1 MSFNNIIGE
10 EVPKK
15 ILQNSLQ
22 TGRISSAYLFKGEE
36 GVGKSS
42 VALIFA
48 KALNC
53 TLGVYDSCDTC
64 EVCTR
69 IDKGSE
75 PDLIKI
81 LPEGNILIDEIRFLK
96 KWTSLKPYRKF
107 KVAIIKDADRMT
119 EEASNAF
126 LKILEEPP
134 TRVVFILTTTRPHAL
149 PLTIRSRCQHV
160 PFRKL
165 TKEEI
170 ELFLKK
176 EKRLESEKL
185 KLIAALAA
193 GSIGRALR
201 LLDEEELRKLSF
213 EFFKAL
219 PERRLNYIERLKAED
234 ANKFLYYF
242 VSFYRDLM
250 FMTLD
255 YKDRIRNYDLIPELD
270 GSKISMDMISKGIE
284 ICEQVSE
291 SIKRNIDKQLLLYY
305 LTKNLP

>member
-22 TGRISSAYLFKGEE
+22 TGRISSAYLFEGEE
-36 GVGKSS
+36 GIGKSS
-42 VALIFA
+42 VALTFA

-53 TLGVYDSCDTC
+53 TVGIHDSCDTC

-69 IDKGSE
+69 MDKGSE
-75 PDLIKI
+75 PDLIRI
-81 LPEGNILIDEIRFLK
+81 LPEENILIDDIRFLK
-96 KWTSLKPYRKF
+96 KWVSLKPFRKF
-107 KVAIIKDADRMT
+107 KVAIIKDANRMT

-134 TRVVFILTTTRPHAL
+134 KRVVFILTTTRPYAL
-149 PLTIRSRCQHV
+149 SLTIKSRCQHI

-165 TKEEI
+165 TKKEI
-170 ELFLKK
+170 KLFLEK
-176 EKRLESEKL
+176 EKTLKTEKL
-185 KLIAALAA
+185 ELIAVLAA

-213 EFFKAL
+213 EFFKTL
-219 PERRLNYIERLKAED
+219 PERRLDYIERFQVED
-234 ANKFLYYF
+234 TDKLLYYF

-250 FMTLD
+250 FMMLG
-255 YKDRIRNYDLIPELD
+255 YKGRIRNYDLVPELE
-270 GSKISMDMISKGIE
+270 GRKISMDMIANGIE
-284 ICEQVSE
+284 TCERVSE
-291 SIKRNIDKQLLLYY
+291 GIKRSIDKRLLLYY
-305 LTKNLP
+305 LTQNLP